1 MTVKKS
7 ELDDKGV
14 RTWEIMPSRRRSIA
28 SLQADAAPISS
39 TKVDVQVSA
48 Q

>member
-28 SLQADAAPISS
+28 SQADAAPISS
-39 TKVDVQVSA
+39 TQVDVQVSA